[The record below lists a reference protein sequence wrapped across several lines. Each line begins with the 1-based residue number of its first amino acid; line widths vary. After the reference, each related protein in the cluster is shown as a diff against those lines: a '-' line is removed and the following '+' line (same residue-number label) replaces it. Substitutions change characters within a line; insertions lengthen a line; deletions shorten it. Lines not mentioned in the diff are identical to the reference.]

1 MCIGPLDEPYRNRV
15 RLQVTSNVGG
25 HMPDQPRRIRSR
37 RMLRG
42 ATDRLED
49 VEQAMEDISD
59 GPVNRTEQD
68 FVALVES
75 MLHEGI

>member
-1 MCIGPLDEPYRNRV
+1 
-15 RLQVTSNVGG
+15 
-25 HMPDQPRRIRSR
+25 MPDQPRRIRSR

-49 VEQAMEDISD
+49 VEQAMEDITD